1 MEGTVGEETVKARV
15 VHPVAFRILG
25 LGDFVPGQEV
35 ELRKEDLARYRGVFR
50 AIEEKKEGKKK

>member
-1 MEGTVGEETVKARV
+1 MGEETVKARV

-35 ELRKEDLARYRGVFR
+35 ELRKEDLARYREVFR
-50 AIEEKKEGKKK
+50 AVEEKKEGKKK